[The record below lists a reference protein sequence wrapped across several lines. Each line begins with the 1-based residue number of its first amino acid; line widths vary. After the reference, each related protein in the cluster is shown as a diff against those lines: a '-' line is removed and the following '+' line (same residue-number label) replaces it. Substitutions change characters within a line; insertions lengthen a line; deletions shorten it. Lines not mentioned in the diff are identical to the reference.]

1 MGNALWF
8 FMALAQWYFPCVLA
22 PFSAGPLT
30 LIPAVGVVCLAIG
43 AILGMRARAPS
54 LLFFGVLALISHAYV
69 ALAGFLRGTMHDSN
83 SPMFLVFLLLQVVL
97 AGYLVYRVKGAR
109 LPAIFLAIFT
119 STYAFFAS
127 FIAAMS
133 FSDTW
138 L

>member
-1 MGNALWF
+1 MGNALWLF
-8 FMALAQWYFPCVLA
+8 VALAKWYFPSVLA

-30 LIPAVGVVCLAIG
+30 LIPAIGVVCLAIG
-43 AILGMRARAPS
+43 VVLGIRARVPA
-54 LLFFGVLALISHAYV
+54 LLFFGLLALISHAYV
-69 ALAGFLRGTMHDSN
+69 ALAGFLRGTMDDSS
-83 SPMFLVFLLLQVVL
+83 SPIFLVFLLLQVVL
-97 AGYLVYRVKGAR
+97 AGYLVYRIKGAR